1 MSAFEFLAQLMFVC
15 LEPPWAQRGLQTS
28 VGGGGG
34 DGGGGEPAAAE
45 AGELKGNAVCRPAS
59 HRAPRGTLMF
69 LSASKGKQMGDER
82 RHQAWATA
90 AKTSGNESH
99 HTELRRLYPG
109 LEL

>member
-1 MSAFEFLAQLMFVC
+1 MSACELVAQHMFVC

-28 VGGGGG
+28 VEGGGG
-34 DGGGGEPAAAE
+34 DGGGGGGGPAAAE

-69 LSASKGKQMGDER
+69 LSASKGKQMGGER

-99 HTELRRLYPG
+99 NTEL
-109 LEL
+109 